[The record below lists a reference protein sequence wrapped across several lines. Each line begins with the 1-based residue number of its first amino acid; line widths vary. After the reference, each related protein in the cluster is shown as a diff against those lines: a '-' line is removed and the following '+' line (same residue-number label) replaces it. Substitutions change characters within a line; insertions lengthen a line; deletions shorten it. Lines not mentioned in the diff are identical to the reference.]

1 MRLFNTHTKAFK
13 LAPVLSPGETKR
25 KQLNNNNMSN
35 QNEKVFP
42 DGFIVKK
49 QETKY
54 GDILKVSIKAEDFG
68 KFVRDNKDENGW
80 INIDILENR
89 EGKPYS
95 VLNTFVGKKQE
106 QEAEADI
113 F

>member
-1 MRLFNTHTKAFK
+1 MANK
-13 LAPVLSPGETKR
+13 
-25 KQLNNNNMSN
+25 N
-35 QNEKVFP
+35 QNSKVFP

-49 QETKY
+49 QGTTY
-54 GDILKVSIKAEDFG
+54 GDIIKVSIKADEFG
-68 KFVRDNKDENGW
+68 KFVKAHKDENGW

-95 VLNTFVGKKQE
+95 VLNTFSAKSAKKE
-106 QEAEADI
+106 EEEEL